1 MDGDYSDK
9 YQDFENDTQREAWAK
24 AKEHAMN
31 SIKYDD
37 PELEWEDSYVEV
49 EIRAIME
56 FDGISAD
63 SCESFD
69 VDLSDNDIS
78 DIVSDYKLEDQFNY
92 DDLREEVAEHWADEH
107 WEEYMPEDKRSEEEI
122 ELEGLEEKIKFLDES
137 VDWILESCQKLDSIR
152 YNGRNYEVVDDNK
165 LSGFFISQSHTMLWK
180 VQTELSEQ
188 RDILAQRRAELKK
201 ILEDREKIE
210 GETPAQTEPVE
221 EN

>member
-1 MDGDYSDK
+1 
-9 YQDFENDTQREAWAK
+9 
-24 AKEHAMN
+24 
-31 SIKYDD
+31 
-37 PELEWEDSYVEV
+37 
-49 EIRAIME
+49 
-56 FDGISAD
+56 
-63 SCESFD
+63 
-69 VDLSDNDIS
+69 
-78 DIVSDYKLEDQFNY
+78 
-92 DDLREEVAEHWADEH
+92 
-107 WEEYMPEDKRSEEEI
+107 MPEDKRSEEEI

-188 RDILAQRRAELKK
+188 RDTLAQRRAELKK
-201 ILEDREKIE
+201 ILEDRKKTE